1 MAFFRRFS
9 LFPVAGSC
17 VMGNSR
23 SATACQPL
31 HSIHKAVPPDFH
43 EVIHGI
49 DLSSTAIPV
58 PVILAR
64 HINQA
69 VMLPMAVIGAFPFQ
83 HAAFVGKQII

>member
-1 MAFFRRFS
+1 METSWTLPVQKHKFS
-9 LFPVAGSC
+9 DLYLCFCGYE
-17 VMGNSR
+17 
-23 SATACQPL
+23 ACQPF

-49 DLSSTAIPV
+49 DLSSTAVPV
-58 PVILAR
+58 PVIFTR

-69 VMLPMAVIGAFPFQ
+69 VMLIMTIIGAFLFQ

>member
-1 MAFFRRFS
+1 
-9 LFPVAGSC
+9 
-17 VMGNSR
+17 MGNSR

-49 DLSSTAIPV
+49 DLSSTAVPV

-69 VMLPMAVIGAFPFQ
+69 VMLIMAIISSLWLQYAFFI
-83 HAAFVGKQII
+83 GKQISQQINFPCRFNLFLG